1 MPDITFR
8 AKIETIYH
16 MDDTVAYRRVKVPK
30 LTARH
35 CDMPAFRQDQKYGP
49 YANSDLFPSVLARA
63 VKALGVKDYIRL
75 DAIPNGVSVDTSGFL
90 AQVTISV

>member
-1 MPDITFR
+1 MPNITFR
-8 AKIETIYH
+8 AKIETIYN
-16 MDDTVAYRRVKVPK
+16 MDDTVAYQRVKVPK
-30 LTARH
+30 LAARH
-35 CDMPAFRQDQKYGP
+35 CDMAAFRADQKFGP

-75 DAIPNGVSVDTSGFL
+75 DAIPGGVSVDTSGFL